1 MRLQA
6 AKRRKEYVERNFER
20 LQSGELT
27 FKRVAFDI
35 ECSFEH
41 VQTIYNKIA
50 MERARMQVLEMRI
63 NEPKPKPE
71 PKIVQ
76 MFRPREPQCV
86 REFELEK
93 REEIHPKRVE
103 EVENKI
109 VLTYESRLNYEGL

>member
-1 MRLQA
+1 MNLRQA

-63 NEPKPKPE
+63 NEPKPE

-76 MFRPREPQCV
+76 MFRHREPQCV

-93 REEIHPKRVE
+93 RIEVHPKRVE
-103 EVENKI
+103 EVGGKI